1 MYIFPTNIK
10 FTDKHKDEMLEC
22 AKNGD
27 WLNHESHHSGQYQP
41 YQFITDYTGRLKVD
55 DSILKA
61 KEIIT
66 EKIKEPDA
74 IFVMRLPP
82 WTDMHIHI
90 DTYTNPGEYRRTV
103 IMTLLSPRN
112 YKEETRL
119 EYYKEDK
126 KTITE
131 THYYNDGQS
140 IITDATVF
148 HKCFNQTPDW
158 RYSLQIT
165 FRDEVDS
172 INNIINS

>member
-22 AKNGD
+22 AKKGD

-41 YQFITDYTGRLKVD
+41 YQFITDYSGRLKVD

-90 DTYTNPGEYRRTV
+90 DTYTKPGEYRRTV

-131 THYYNDGQS
+131 THCYNDGQS

-158 RYSLQIT
+158 RYSLQVT
-165 FRDEVDS
+165 FKDEVDY

>member
-90 DTYTNPGEYRRTV
+90 DT
-103 IMTLLSPRN
+103 
-112 YKEETRL
+112 
-119 EYYKEDK
+119 
-126 KTITE
+126 
-131 THYYNDGQS
+131 
-140 IITDATVF
+140 
-148 HKCFNQTPDW
+148 
-158 RYSLQIT
+158 
-165 FRDEVDS
+165 
-172 INNIINS
+172 